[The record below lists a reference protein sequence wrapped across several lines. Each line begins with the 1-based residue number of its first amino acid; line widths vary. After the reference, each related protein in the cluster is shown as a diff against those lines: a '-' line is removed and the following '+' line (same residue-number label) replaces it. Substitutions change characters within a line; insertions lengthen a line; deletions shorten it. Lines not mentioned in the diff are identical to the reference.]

1 MFPKLTAATRAI
13 ILVNILLFL
22 LEKVA
27 TRPMLLHFALWPLGT
42 PDGLFRPWQLV
53 TYAFLH
59 DPNSLLHIFFNMFA
73 LYMFGPALEQY
84 WGARRFLGYY
94 FACLIAAG
102 ATQLAVEY
110 FTHTGEATIG
120 ASGAIFGILLAFAV
134 LFPRA
139 RLLLL
144 LPPIPMPAWLF
155 VSLYAVLELFFG
167 VTGTQASVAHFAH
180 LGGMLGGAL
189 VLVYWRLR
197 FGRGGGGD
205 GQWRPT

>member
-1 MFPKLTAATRAI
+1 MFPKLTPATRAI
-13 ILVNILLFL
+13 ILANILLFL
-22 LEKVA
+22 LEQVA
-27 TRPMLLHFALWPLGT
+27 MRPVLLHFALWPPG
-42 PDGLFRPWQLV
+42 PGSLFRPWQLV

-59 DPNSLLHIFFNMFA
+59 EGILHIFFNMFA

-84 WGARRFLGYY
+84 WGARRFLVYY
-94 FACLIAAG
+94 FVCAIAAG

-110 FTHTGEATIG
+110 ATGTGEPTIG
-120 ASGAIFGILLAFAV
+120 ASGGIFGILLAFAV

-155 VSLYAVLELFFG
+155 VTLYGVLELFFG
-167 VTGTQASVAHFAH
+167 VTGTEASVAHFAH

-189 VLVYWRLR
+189 VLLYWRLR
-197 FGRGGGGD
+197 AGRGGGG
-205 GQWRPT
+205 GGGGWRPA

>member
-1 MFPKLTAATRAI
+1 MFPKLTAVTRAI

-22 LEKVA
+22 LEQVA
-27 TRPMLLHFALWPLGT
+27 TRPILLHFALWPLGT
-42 PDGLFRPWQLV
+42 PEALFRPWQLV

-59 DPNSLLHIFFNMFA
+59 DPKSILHIFFNMFA

-84 WGARRFLGYY
+84 WGGRRFLGYY
-94 FACLIAAG
+94 FVCVVAAG

-110 FTHTGEATIG
+110 AAGVAEPTIG
-120 ASGAIFGILLAFAV
+120 ASGGIFGILLAFAV

-155 VSLYAVLELFFG
+155 VTLYGVLELFFG
-167 VTGTQASVAHFAH
+167 VTGRQASVAHFAH

-189 VLVYWRLR
+189 VLLYWRLR
-197 FGRGGGGD
+197 AGRGGGAGR
-205 GQWRPT
+205 WRGT

>member
-1 MFPKLTAATRAI
+1 MFPKLTSATRAI
-13 ILVNILLFL
+13 ILVNIVLFL
-22 LEKVA
+22 LEQVA

-59 DPNSLLHIFFNMFA
+59 DPNSILHIFFNMFA

-84 WGARRFLGYY
+84 WGGRRFVGYY
-94 FACLIAAG
+94 FACVIAAG

-110 FTHTGEATIG
+110 AAGVAEPTIG
-120 ASGAIFGILLAFAV
+120 ASGGIFGILLAFAV

-155 VSLYAVLELFFG
+155 VTLYGVLELFFG
-167 VTGTQASVAHFAH
+167 VTGRQASVAHFAH

-189 VLVYWRLR
+189 VLLYWRLR
-197 FGRGGGGD
+197 AGRGGGG
-205 GQWRPT
+205 GHWRGA

>member
-1 MFPKLTAATRAI
+1 MFPKLTPATRAI
-13 ILVNILLFL
+13 VLANILLFL
-22 LEKVA
+22 LEQVA
-27 TRPMLLHFALWPLGT
+27 MRPILLHFALWPPG
-42 PDGLFRPWQLV
+42 PGSLFRPWQLV

-59 DPNSLLHIFFNMFA
+59 EGILHIFFNMFA

-84 WGARRFLGYY
+84 WGARRFLVYY
-94 FACLIAAG
+94 FVCAIAAG

-110 FTHTGEATIG
+110 ATGTGEPTIG
-120 ASGAIFGILLAFAV
+120 ASGGIFGILLAFAV

-155 VSLYAVLELFFG
+155 VTLYGVLELFFG

-189 VLVYWRLR
+189 VLLYWRLR
-197 FGRGGGGD
+197 AGRGGGG
-205 GQWRPT
+205 GWRPA

>member
-1 MFPKLTAATRAI
+1 MFPKLTPATRAI
-13 ILVNILLFL
+13 ILVNILLFI

-27 TRPMLLHFALWPLGT
+27 PRPMLLHFALWPLAT
-42 PDGLFRPWQLV
+42 PDGLFHPWQLV

-59 DPNSLLHIFFNMFA
+59 DPNNLLHIFFNMFA

-84 WGARRFLGYY
+84 WGAQRFLAYY
-94 FACLIAAG
+94 CVCLVAAG

-110 FTHTGEATIG
+110 LTHTGEATIG

-155 VSLYAVLELFFG
+155 VTLYGVLELFFG

-189 VLVYWRLR
+189 VLLYWRLR
-197 FGRGGGGD
+197 AGRGGGG